1 MYRDNTKVVKIGNVA
16 IGGGN
21 KIAIQSMTNTKTE
34 DVKAT
39 VEQILALEKAGCD
52 IVRSTVPT
60 MEAAKAI
67 ADTAAN
73 YWLQILVLSA
83 AVLAALILVSIRYCK
98 KRKEH

>member
-1 MYRDNTKVVKIGNVA
+1 MA
-16 IGGGN
+16 
-21 KIAIQSMTNTKTE
+21 
-34 DVKAT
+34 
-39 VEQILALEKAGCD
+39 
-52 IVRSTVPT
+52 
-60 MEAAKAI
+60 EAAKAI